1 MSRTTK
7 LLFSVGTLSLLSSL
21 FIGLRG
27 LAASPVEVSAQ
38 TLPTNVNVT
47 DLTDAQVNA
56 YYSGVSGKSGDQ
68 LVSTLNTII
77 DGHREYNYESDTDRY
92 AYKIMDRNWTLSPLS
107 PAQLSNFNYA
117 ADMPYIRKFYASY
130 NDSAETADLFK
141 NVDASRVSFDKEHI
155 WAQSMGNFG
164 RIEGAG
170 ADFHMLVPSDVDAN
184 QDMHSNYNFASPTSN
199 VTQYYGEPTQ
209 TKSTWTQASN
219 YVGRNGYISGYSQK
233 VCEPRDEYKG
243 DVARAMLYMPARYYT
258 YEDEYHP
265 KLVLVNGSPSAV
277 TASPTQPGLAGDL
290 ATLLLWNELDPV
302 DEYEIH
308 RNNLIYN
315 NFQLNRNPFIDH
327 PEWARIAYDTAYSG
341 PGASIAAGSSS
352 VGSGV
357 ETIYVSSITLNATT
371 HSMETS
377 EQFSLTA
384 TVLPANATN
393 KNLTWNSSNESVAT
407 VSSDGLV
414 TAIANGSTTITAAAT
429 DESGKTATCVITVAA
444 EAKNLLSISVSGAN
458 PSTPFASDYSTASI
472 AVTAHYDDSSTS
484 DVTSQA
490 TINVPNTQVLGKQ
503 AVLVSYEDKS
513 TTFDVTVTN
522 NGATGYLNIP
532 SVASDLFISEYI
544 EGSSYNKV
552 IEIFNGTG
560 QVVPLSAYSVILY
573 SNGSSTASATKTFT
587 DEEIPNNSVIS
598 LVYSSATSSF
608 KVGTFYESGVA
619 NFNGDDAVGLYKNDI
634 LIDLIGV
641 IGSDPGTEWTGDAA
655 NGAASTLNKTLVRAS
670 SVSSPSTTF
679 TWSEWNSYPTDTSS
693 YLGSHTMSTP
703 PIIADIDQ
711 ANAWAEYFLVET
723 STQCEAQEPQLESVW
738 TTLNNEY
745 DYMTATAKG
754 FYSSGESSA
763 ILAAIARYNAIIAAH
778 PENEPFISELP
789 SNIANPVTNANKE
802 SIIVISLLV
811 VFQLSFVS
819 LFFAYSKKKR
829 NT

>member
-1 MSRTTK
+1 MKIKMSRTTK

-141 NVDASRVSFDKEHI
+141 NVNASRVSFDKEHI

-199 VTQYYGEPTQ
+199 VAQYYGEPTQ
-209 TKSTWTQASN
+209 TTSTWTQASN

-472 AVTAHYDDSSTS
+472 IVTAHYDDSSTS

-544 EGSSYNKV
+544 EGSSYNKA

-560 QVVPLSAYSVILY
+560 SAVDLSNYSLFQNNAGGATTY
-573 SNGSSTASATKTFT
+573 SLALSGT
-587 DEEIPNNSVIS
+587 IQNNSTFV
-598 LVYSSATSSF
+598 VANNSASNEIKALANLTTTSS
-608 KVGTFYESGVA
+608 VMA
-619 NFNGDDAVGLYKNDI
+619 FNGNDAVSLKKGATV
-634 LIDLIGV
+634 IDLFGILG
-641 IGSDPGTEWTGDAA
+641 
-655 NGAASTLNKTLVRAS
+655 NSTNYAIDTTYVRKS
-670 SVSSPSTTF
+670 SVSSPVSTWNTDEWDTF
-679 TWSEWNSYPTDTSS
+679 STDDISH
-693 YLGSHTMSTP
+693 LGAHTMTVP
-703 PIIADIDQ
+703 PTIADIDQ
-711 ANAWAEYFLVET
+711 ANAWAEYFLLET
-723 STQCEAQEPQLESVW
+723 STQCEEQEPQLENVW

-754 FYSSGESSA
+754 FYASGESSA

>member
-1 MSRTTK
+1 MCRTTK
-7 LLFSVGTLSLLSSL
+7 LLFSVGALSLLSSL

-27 LAASPVEVSAQ
+27 LAASPIEVSAQ
-38 TLPTNVNVT
+38 ILPTNVNVT

-68 LVSTLNTII
+68 LVSALNSII
-77 DGHREYNYESDTDRY
+77 DGHREYNYDSDTDRY

-117 ADMPYIRKFYASY
+117 TDMPYIRKFYASY
-130 NDSAETADLFK
+130 NDSDETADLFK
-141 NVDASRVSFDKEHI
+141 NVNASRVSFDKEHI

-209 TKSTWTQASN
+209 TKSNWTQASN

-352 VGSGV
+352 VGSGA

-377 EQFSLTA
+377 AQFSLSA
-384 TVLPANATN
+384 TILPANATN

-414 TAIANGSTTITAAAT
+414 TAVANGSATITAAAT
-429 DESGKTATCVITVAA
+429 DGSGKTATCVITVAA

-472 AVTAHYDDSSTS
+472 TVTAHYDDSSTS

-522 NGATGYLNIP
+522 NGASGYLNIP

-544 EGSSYNKV
+544 EGSSNNKA

-560 QVVPLSAYSVILY
+560 IAVDLSNYSLFQNNAGGATTTYSLALSGTIQNNSTFVVANNSASNEIKALANLTTTSSVMAFNGNDAVVLQKSG
-573 SNGSSTASATKTFT
+573 SNIDVVGTIGSSTIFA
-587 DEEIPNNSVIS
+587 ENV
-598 LVYSSATSSF
+598 
-608 KVGTFYESGVA
+608 
-619 NFNGDDAVGLYKNDI
+619 
-634 LIDLIGV
+634 
-641 IGSDPGTEWTGDAA
+641 
-655 NGAASTLNKTLVRAS
+655 TLVRKS
-670 SVSSPSTTF
+670 SVSSPTT
-679 TWSEWNSYPTDTSS
+679 TYSSSEWDSYSSDTFS
-693 YLGSHTMSTP
+693 YLGAHSFAGGSSGDITASEQAIAWAQYFLNTTGPTCLAMTGDFSSYWTNLADEYGYMVIEAKDIFVENAESDATIASAKARYEYIVQKYGMANFVTDGSGAKMIPTEVTNHISKENDLMV
-703 PIIADIDQ
+703 IIAIITIISG
-711 ANAWAEYFLVET
+711 T
-723 STQCEAQEPQLESVW
+723 SVC
-738 TTLNNEY
+738 
-745 DYMTATAKG
+745 
-754 FYSSGESSA
+754 
-763 ILAAIARYNAIIAAH
+763 AA
-778 PENEPFISELP
+778 
-789 SNIANPVTNANKE
+789 
-802 SIIVISLLV
+802 LL
-811 VFQLSFVS
+811 LRN
-819 LFFAYSKKKR
+819 KKR
-829 NT
+829 SSLH